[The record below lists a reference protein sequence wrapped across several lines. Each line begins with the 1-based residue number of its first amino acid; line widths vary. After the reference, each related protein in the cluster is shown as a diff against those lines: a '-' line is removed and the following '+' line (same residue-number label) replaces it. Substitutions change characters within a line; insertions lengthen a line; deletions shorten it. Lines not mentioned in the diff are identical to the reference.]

1 MTDQETT
8 WLTDAM
14 VRSGSRVDL
23 SDLPGV
29 KVGKH
34 STGGVGDKVSIALAP
49 LAAACG
55 VLVPKMSGR
64 GLGHTGGT
72 LDKLESIPGFRVGL
86 EIPEFK
92 AVLREVGTCIIGQ
105 RTALAPADRKLYA
118 LRDVTATVESV
129 PLIAASIMSKKLA
142 EGSSALV
149 LDVKCGR
156 GAFMKD
162 AAGAR
167 ALASTM
173 VAIGNRAGIATEAV
187 ITRMDSPLG
196 AAVGNSVEIAEC
208 LRVLKGDGPSDL
220 TALVMTLAARMV
232 VLAGEPQEARAAVAV
247 RRALESGA
255 GLETLR
261 RMIERQGGDARVV
274 DDSSR
279 LPAARHR
286 TSVCAERG
294 GWLGTLD
301 ATLVGRAAAALGA
314 GRERVDD
321 AVDHG
326 AGILVRA
333 RPGEQVRQGDEVLDL
348 LYNDERRLE
357 RARTLARRSVQIV
370 EEEPAVAPL
379 VLESIR

>member
-1 MTDQETT
+1 
-8 WLTDAM
+8 
-14 VRSGSRVDL
+14 
-23 SDLPGV
+23 
-29 KVGKH
+29 
-34 STGGVGDKVSIALAP
+34 
-49 LAAACG
+49 
-55 VLVPKMSGR
+55 
-64 GLGHTGGT
+64 
-72 LDKLESIPGFRVGL
+72 
-86 EIPEFK
+86 
-92 AVLREVGTCIIGQ
+92 
-105 RTALAPADRKLYA
+105 
-118 LRDVTATVESV
+118 
-129 PLIAASIMSKKLA
+129 
-142 EGSSALV
+142 
-149 LDVKCGR
+149 
-156 GAFMKD
+156 
-162 AAGAR
+162 
-167 ALASTM
+167 
-173 VAIGNRAGIATEAV
+173 
-187 ITRMDSPLG
+187 MDSPLG